1 MRALNRERGLTFVIV
16 THDINVGR
24 STDRIV
30 RMVDGEIVDEEVLE
44 VRNGRAGD
52 VG

>member
-1 MRALNRERGLTFVIV
+1 
-16 THDINVGR
+16 
-24 STDRIV
+24 V

-52 VG
+52 AG